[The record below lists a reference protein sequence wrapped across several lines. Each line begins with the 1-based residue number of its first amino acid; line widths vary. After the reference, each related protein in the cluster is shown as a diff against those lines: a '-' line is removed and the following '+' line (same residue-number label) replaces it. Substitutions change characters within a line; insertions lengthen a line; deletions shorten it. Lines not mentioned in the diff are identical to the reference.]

1 MLVTEGKKDNG
12 LLYQPIIL
20 IEGDMLVMLILF
32 CCVCLYPI
40 KPDVFFFFSEMQR
53 NAWVPSWP
61 WL

>member
-20 IEGDMLVMLILF
+20 REGDMLVMLILF
-32 CCVCLYPI
+32 SCVCLYPI

-53 NAWVPSWP
+53 NA
-61 WL
+61 